1 MEKERGKRFR
11 KGWLWMAGTWPYF
24 SIRHTSSNAWQ
35 GSITIFARKYSTFER
50 MVVFSIVT
58 FVFLG
63 GVFSKQLKGVY
74 PDPASH
80 TAAEVMQQM
89 CSGSFRVKQASK
101 VEGSSGSG
109 PSSPQ
114 SFTEGVGQPGT
125 SWIPIFNLFLM
136 DGNGEFQP
144 HFPNKGLVH
153 HPTETSILKW
163 MFRVPS

>member
-1 MEKERGKRFR
+1 MEKERGKKIR

-24 SIRHTSSNAWQ
+24 SIRHTSSNAWR
-35 GSITIFARKYSTFER
+35 GSMTIFARKYSTFER

-89 CSGSFRVKQASK
+89 CSVSFRVKWASK
-101 VEGSSGSG
+101 CGGLQRVG
-109 PSSPQ
+109 PKSSPKFHWR
-114 SFTEGVGQPGT
+114 SRVPPGPPQT
-125 SWIPIFNLFLM
+125 THFLM
-136 DGNGEFQP
+136 VGKGEFQP
-144 HFPNKGLVH
+144 HFPKVWF
-153 HPTETSILKW
+153 IIQLKEA
-163 MFRVPS
+163 F

>member
-1 MEKERGKRFR
+1 MEKERGKKIR

-24 SIRHTSSNAWQ
+24 SIRHTSSNAWR
-35 GSITIFARKYSTFER
+35 GSMTIFARKYSTFER

-89 CSGSFRVKQASK
+89 CSVSFRVKWASK

-109 PSSPQ
+109 PSPPQ
-114 SFTEGVGQPGT
+114 SFTEGVGYLLDP
-125 SWIPIFNLFLM
+125 PNNPFFNGWKGWVSTPFS
-136 DGNGEFQP
+136 
-144 HFPNKGLVH
+144 KGLVH
-153 HPTETSILKW
+153 HPTERSILKW